1 MNKKNTIVQVI
12 QVLFTFPPYSHFLRL
27 YQNVIFLEFFLFSP
41 PFLMTE
47 TSLQANQ
54 TTGAWTEQEIIFL
67 KKAIFIFQGKA
78 ERIAPYFIPLK
89 SKEDVLN
96 KVSELDIEVKSF
108 RQVRKNDRGTHPLF
122 FKNYFLPQDFYRSTL
137 KQTKFNISKNNIREV
152 LLVLKAAACSPDF
165 HVFRNRIQR
174 QCQVL
179 HRVSLPSDFQN
190 SLDLDLSSAYLLG
203 AEMPSHRKL
212 FNPLPIRSKMLN
224 DANEVFQKYLRQAF
238 ESARHPVKKT
248 EKKIQ
253 LPSKKAKLSLVKKIS
268 DVNKNELGE
277 DEDLTGE
284 DKYDDDECT
293 DTEDEADDNEKKRI
307 VDE

>member
-1 MNKKNTIVQVI
+1 
-12 QVLFTFPPYSHFLRL
+12 
-27 YQNVIFLEFFLFSP
+27 
-41 PFLMTE
+41 
-47 TSLQANQ
+47 
-54 TTGAWTEQEIIFL
+54 
-67 KKAIFIFQGKA
+67 
-78 ERIAPYFIPLK
+78 
-89 SKEDVLN
+89 
-96 KVSELDIEVKSF
+96 
-108 RQVRKNDRGTHPLF
+108 
-122 FKNYFLPQDFYRSTL
+122 
-137 KQTKFNISKNNIREV
+137 
-152 LLVLKAAACSPDF
+152 
-165 HVFRNRIQR
+165 
-174 QCQVL
+174 
-179 HRVSLPSDFQN
+179 
-190 SLDLDLSSAYLLG
+190 
-203 AEMPSHRKL
+203 MPSHRKL

-253 LPSKKAKLSLVKKIS
+253 LPSKKARLSLVKKIS